1 MVIDS
6 SPKIKDRKYQKVVN
20 GGKKGQKGEKWPRD
34 IKVGVVKFYSS
45 SDWILTTFYLV
56 GIFDHF

>member
-20 GGKKGQKGEKWPRD
+20 GGKKGQKGRKWPKSNKFLVPFEWTYKP
-34 IKVGVVKFYSS
+34 IKTWSS
-45 SDWILTTFYLV
+45 PK
-56 GIFDHF
+56 